1 MGYLLDTLYAL
12 GLLLASPWLV
22 YRALRTHRYR
32 EGWGEKLFGNVP
44 RLARLREPT
53 PQPQR
58 SLGPV
63 VWFHA
68 VSVGE
73 VQQLRTL
80 VNAFVIRYPQA
91 RIVLSTTTSSGMTLM
106 RSLFPGYDKFYLPLD
121 FTWSVQ
127 RAIHRLGPR
136 LIVLIE
142 LEVWPNLIAAA
153 KKAGAGVVIV
163 NARLSE
169 RSWQGY
175 RRLGWFLRPVFG
187 QLDWVAAQDR
197 CYAERFLT
205 MGVGAEK
212 VSVVGN
218 LKFDGAEFD
227 RQHPEIEIRRRQLQ
241 LAEGDFVWVVG
252 STQAPEERY
261 AIEAF
266 LRLRERIRGLRMIL
280 VPRHPERFEEVARW
294 LEEAGLPYHRR
305 SQGLQPAVPNW
316 QVLLGDTIGELR
328 WWWGLADLAFVGGSF
343 GDRGGQ
349 NMIEPAAFG
358 VATAVGPNTKNFADT
373 MRLLREAKAITELD
387 QPEKL
392 AGWVLEYWE
401 QEELRREVGS
411 RARAT
416 IAEHRGALGRT
427 LEGLAPWVV

>member
-1 MGYLLDTLYAL
+1 
-12 GLLLASPWLV
+12 
-22 YRALRTHRYR
+22 
-32 EGWGEKLFGNVP
+32 
-44 RLARLREPT
+44 
-53 PQPQR
+53 
-58 SLGPV
+58 
-63 VWFHA
+63 
-68 VSVGE
+68 VGE